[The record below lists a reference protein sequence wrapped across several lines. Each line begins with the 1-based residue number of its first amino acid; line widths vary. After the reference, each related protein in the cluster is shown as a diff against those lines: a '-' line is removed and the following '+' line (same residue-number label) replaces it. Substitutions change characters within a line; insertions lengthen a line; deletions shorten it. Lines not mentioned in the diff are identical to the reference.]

1 MARLL
6 SPDDACIGV
15 DVPTTRGT
23 ARYDGRTIDVTNPL
37 HARALKAVGYTVA
50 GSGVPARAAGY
61 SCGECG
67 FKGWFNVCGKCG
79 SPCERGSRSTSD
91 DLKEA

>member
-23 ARYDGRTIDVTNPL
+23 ARYDGRTIDVTNPV

-50 GSGVPARAAGY
+50 GVAQGPARTAARR
-61 SCGECG
+61 CTACG
-67 FKGWFNVCGKCG
+67 FAAFFTTCGRCG
-79 SPCERGSRSTSD
+79 GSCTTI
-91 DLKEA
+91 KE